1 MKKEITDHSITIGGV
16 TVHPGQR
23 TLIDIPI
30 SPLYTRTPMNIAV
43 HVING
48 KKPGP
53 RMFITSAVHGDELN
67 GVEIIRRLLKVTDLE
82 NLKGTLIAVPIVNIF
97 GFIYR
102 SRYLPDRRDLNR
114 SFPGTK
120 QGSMAGRMAQLI
132 IEEIVNHCTH
142 GIDIHTG
149 AIHRRNLPQ
158 IRANLKDPV
167 TLAMSKAFGAPVI
180 IDGGLIHGSLRCQ
193 AVEQG
198 IAMLLYEAGEALR
211 MNEVAIRMGVKGV
224 VNVMRSL
231 KMLPAATKKSKDF
244 IKPFIAHSAIWIR
257 ANHAGL
263 CVSPVRLGTEVEKD
277 QLLAIIA
284 DPISGVEF
292 PLLSP
297 CKGVV
302 IGVNKLPLVNEGDA
316 ILHIAKTGG
325 SEMEL
330 VREANNEIPI
340 SEEEVTLVV
349 E

>member
-1 MKKEITDHSITIGGV
+1 MTNDKDNITIGGV
-16 TVHPGQR
+16 TVFPGQR

-67 GVEIIRRLLKVTDLE
+67 GVEIIRRLLKVTDLDR
-82 NLKGTLIAVPIVNIF
+82 LKGTLIAVPIVNIF

-114 SFPGTK
+114 SFPGSK
-120 QGSMAGRMAQLI
+120 QGSMAARMAHLI
-132 IEEIVNHCTH
+132 LEEIVSHCTH

-158 IRANLKDPV
+158 VRANLKDPV
-167 TLAMSKAFGAPVI
+167 ALSMAKAFGAPVV
-180 IDGGLIHGSLRCQ
+180 IDGGIIHGSLRCQ

-198 IAMLLYEAGEALR
+198 VTTLLYEAGEALR

-231 KMLPAATKKSKDF
+231 KMLPPIKKKSKDV

-257 ANHAGL
+257 ADHSGL
-263 CVSPVRLGTEVEKD
+263 CVSPIRLGSEVEKD
-277 QLLAIIA
+277 QPLAIIA

-297 CKGVV
+297 CKGIV

-316 ILHIAKTGG
+316 ILHIAKTTGT
-325 SEMEL
+325 EMEL
-330 VREANNEIPI
+330 VREANSGVSLSDDEA
-340 SEEEVTLVV
+340 TLIV